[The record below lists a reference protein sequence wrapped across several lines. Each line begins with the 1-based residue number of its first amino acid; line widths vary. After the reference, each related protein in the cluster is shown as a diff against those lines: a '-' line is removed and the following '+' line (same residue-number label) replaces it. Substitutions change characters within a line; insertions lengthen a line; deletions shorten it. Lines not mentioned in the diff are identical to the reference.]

1 MGALPGKIWNLGRL
15 RRGCSGRICCPQWP
29 SNDREHLGKMME
41 TDDEVDLWDALNT
54 MVIPACKLIYG
65 RFTVSSTSKT
75 HD

>member
-1 MGALPGKIWNLGRL
+1 
-15 RRGCSGRICCPQWP
+15 
-29 SNDREHLGKMME
+29 MME